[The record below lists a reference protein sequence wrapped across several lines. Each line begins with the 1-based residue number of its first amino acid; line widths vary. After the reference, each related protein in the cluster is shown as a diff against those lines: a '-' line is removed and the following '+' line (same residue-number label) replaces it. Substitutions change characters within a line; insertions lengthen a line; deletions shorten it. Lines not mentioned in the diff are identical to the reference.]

1 MPWHPWPLEGPAA
14 QPQPQLQPH
23 FPAAPSLSP
32 LSPFDGVVLL
42 DNSPAASP
50 HVTPEPRRAPSRE
63 AADVI
68 LLDTPPQQPA
78 HPFPE
83 TILIEDSPRK
93 RRRRDSG
100 ASSPMPPLS
109 PPEITSPVIVVD
121 DDDARS
127 IPQPRRTPTFYQDS
141 TASIAGYRAHRRR
154 VARRTGPMPLP
165 RRSFIAPDDV
175 IATAAAGPR
184 LRPLASPHDS
194 YAVPT
199 PSSHPAGPA
208 ALPPVS
214 PRRSMP
220 RIPSHRPGPALRQYD
235 SATRAQMPPVNLA
248 NPRQAAPTLTA
259 RTRPRRAS
267 PSPNQFDFFPAL
279 DIFSNSNS
287 QLSDPPMIASMT
299 ASLGPPETDW
309 HDTAYD
315 LPTTLTGASSD
326 LQFERRLPA
335 FYHAIHTFEESP
347 QRPISDT
354 SQSASSTVPLSNSN
368 AAGPSPASVRASLR
382 SADYRHRA
390 ARHIA
395 VRAMQQ
401 SALRPQRSYG
411 GLAARGLSHTNRS
424 LGAAGP
430 SELQSRLPGAS
441 STRNSVESGV
451 RHAIR
456 EVRNASYLLETT
468 DSARNRRRGTRS
480 RSVETRSTLGFDFLR
495 EGHAS
500 DSAGRPRR
508 SNDPFISRRGRGR
521 RGSQSPFFASHHTV
535 PFVATV
541 EWALQGDR
549 LDYENLIRLDEQ
561 LMRDKNRA
569 DTSQIDSLPMQKATT
584 ADKEIRCCVCMCD
597 VEEGE
602 ELRVLPCSHK
612 YHKKCIDEWLTYN
625 GCCPVDKKRIAP
637 PRSRR
642 RCPAH
647 SG

>member
-14 QPQPQLQPH
+14 QPHPQLQPR
-23 FPAAPSLSP
+23 FPAAAS

-109 PPEITSPVIVVD
+109 PPEIASPVIVVD

-127 IPQPRRTPTFYQDS
+127 TPQPRRTAPSFYHGA
-141 TASIAGYRAHRRR
+141 ASSFAGYRAHRRR
-154 VARRTGPMPLP
+154 VARRTGHMPLP
-165 RRSFIAPDDV
+165 RRSFISPDEV

-184 LRPLASPHDS
+184 LRPLTSPHDS
-194 YAVPT
+194 FAVPT
-199 PSSHPAGPA
+199 SSSHPAGPA
-208 ALPPVS
+208 VPPPVS

-220 RIPSHRPGPALRQYD
+220 RISSHRPGLGLRQYD
-235 SATRAQMPPVNLA
+235 STPRAQMPPVNLA
-248 NPRQAAPTLTA
+248 NPRQPASTSTA
-259 RTRPRRAS
+259 GTRARRAS
-267 PSPNQFDFFPAL
+267 PSPNQFDFFPTL

-287 QLSDPPMIASMT
+287 QLSDPPMTASM
-299 ASLGPPETDW
+299 GPPEADW

-315 LPTTLTGASSD
+315 LPAILTGASSD

-335 FYHAIHTFEESP
+335 FYHAIHSFEESP
-347 QRPISDT
+347 RRPVSDT
-354 SQSASSTVPLSNSN
+354 SQPASSTVPPSESN
-368 AAGPSPASVRASLR
+368 AAGPSSASVRASLR

-401 SALRPQRSYG
+401 SALRPQRSYVS
-411 GLAARGLSHTNRS
+411 LAARVPSHTNRS

-441 STRNSVESGV
+441 ATRNTVESGV
-451 RHAIR
+451 RHAFR

-468 DSARNRRRGTRS
+468 DPARIRRRGTRS
-480 RSVETRSTLGFDFLR
+480 RSVETRSTLGLDFLR

-521 RGSQSPFFASHHTV
+521 RGSQSPFFAGHHTV

-549 LDYENLIRLDEQ
+549 LDYENLIRLDEE

-569 DTSQIDSLPMQKATT
+569 DTTQIDSLPMQKATT